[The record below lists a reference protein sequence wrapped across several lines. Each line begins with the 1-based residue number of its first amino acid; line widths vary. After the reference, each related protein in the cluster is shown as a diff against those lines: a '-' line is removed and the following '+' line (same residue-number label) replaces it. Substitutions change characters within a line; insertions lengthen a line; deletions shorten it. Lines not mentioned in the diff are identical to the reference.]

1 MAKFKIRHL
10 RRKGDLYFY
19 EPSKSMR
26 KLGYFPEALGA
37 DYGHALQRAE
47 RLNAEWDIDKKKPIE
62 LPSEE
67 KSKRG
72 TIAWLIEKHKK
83 SQHYKDREKS
93 TKREFDYYT
102 DLLVKT
108 RQKLAASIERKH
120 CRELYENMISKKG
133 YTKDK
138 ANRVMKW
145 LRFILSQAIEE
156 GLRKDN
162 PAFNLRLEHNEPRSE
177 VWNQYEVAAFV
188 LKATESGRSSIG
200 LAVMLAF
207 DLGQRQGDI
216 LKLSWGQYD
225 GKFYNIRQGKTGA
238 RVAIPLLSDM
248 KASLDATSRKSIQII
263 ISEETERPYK
273 ADDFRH
279 HFRDIANA
287 CGFQKKQF
295 LDLRRSSVVR
305 LSLAGCSPQL
315 ISSIT
320 GHSIH
325 TVTQILKVYNPPTR
339 EQAAAA
345 ITLLEAYMGK
355 QKLSGVGI

>member
-1 MAKFKIRHL
+1 MAKFKVRYL
-10 RRKGDLYFY
+10 RRKGDNYFY

-26 KLGYFPEALGA
+26 LRGYWPEALGI
-37 DYGHALQRAE
+37 DYAHALERAE
-47 RLNAEWDIDKKKPIE
+47 RLNAEWDIEKKKPVALE
-62 LPSEE
+62 NTERA
-67 KSKRG
+67 KRG
-72 TIAWLIEKHKK
+72 TIAWLIEKRKKTQSHK
-83 SQHYKDREKS
+83 YLEKK
-93 TKREFDYYT
+93 TQREFEYYT
-102 DLLVKT
+102 GLLVKT
-108 RQKLAASIERKH
+108 REKLASGFERKH
-120 CRELYENMISKKG
+120 IRELYENMVSKKG
-133 YTKDK
+133 YSKDK
-138 ANRVMKW
+138 ANRVIKW
-145 LRFILSQAIEE
+145 LRVLLSDAIEE

-162 PAFNLRLEHNEPRSE
+162 PAFNLQLEHNPPRSE
-177 VWNQYEVAAFV
+177 VWNQYEVAQFV
-188 LKATESGRSSIG
+188 LKATEMDRSSIG

-216 LKLSWGQYD
+216 IKLSWNQYD

-238 RVAIPLLSDM
+238 RVAIPLLADM
-248 KASLDATSRKSIQII
+248 KASLDATPRKSIQII
-263 ISEETERPYK
+263 ISEETNRPYK

-287 CGFQKKQF
+287 CGFKQKQF

-325 TVTQILKVYNPPTR
+325 TVTQILKVYNPPTK

-355 QKLSGVGI
+355 QKLTGVGI